1 MAYNLKDKS
10 LEGFDSL
17 SRKEKVIFLAGVFDG
32 EGCIGC
38 YTNGKTEKYLNI
50 IVESTDRDS
59 LERFVEVFGG
69 TILQPKKRFN
79 HYKDIFRWKRGG
91 KKAWTIIEEMI
102 PYMCKRRREKY
113 ATLEHYRHSSKDSGR
128 IIQKQES
135 LGDSSIRS

>member
-10 LEGFDSL
+10 SEGFDSL

-38 YTNGKTEKYLNI
+38 YTNGGIEKYLNI
-50 IVESTDRDS
+50 VIECTDRDS

-69 TILQPKKRFN
+69 TILQHKKRNF
-79 HYKDIFRWKRGG
+79 HYKDIFRWKMTG
-91 KKAWTIIEEMI
+91 KKAWIAIKEMI